1 MAGYYDDP
9 MPVGDPPPREP
20 VGHRQALP
28 PDPVRRD
35 RSPVNANRLWAGGLA
50 TAVVAAL
57 AALVGVLIVRAF
69 LKVALYAPTEA
80 GAFGDGDTVLLCVAA
95 AGAALAATGL
105 AHLLIVAT
113 PSPLSYF
120 SWIVGLATAAAVV
133 WPFVTGESLGVALA
147 QAVIHLVIGLAIG
160 SLVVGAAS
168 SAMRTPPARQIDLR

>member
-1 MAGYYDDP
+1 MAGYYDEQRP
-9 MPVGDPPPREP
+9 AGAPPPGHP
-20 VGHRQALP
+20 VERAG
-28 PDPVRRD
+28 

-57 AALVGVLIVRAF
+57 VALVGVLIVRAV
-69 LKVALYAPTEA
+69 LRIALYAPHEA
-80 GAFGDGDTVLLCVAA
+80 GAFGDSDTALLCVIA

-120 SWIVGLATAAAVV
+120 SWIIGLATAAAVV
-133 WPFVTGESLGVALA
+133 LPFISAESLAIALA

-160 SLVVGAAS
+160 SLVTGAAS
-168 SAMRTPPARQIDLR
+168 SAIRMVPRQVGFD